1 MKKTLYILS
10 IVVLFALSACTHNHG
25 DIGIWFGTWHV
36 ESITADGAP
45 VVVEGEYFFQFQ
57 NKVFRVSLVGDHEQI
72 VESFGTWND
81 SENGKMVIDFP
92 DPDVFYIQMPG
103 LEAHNTFTIVHS
115 TSREVTL
122 EKVTDDGTSYTY
134 NLKKQP

>member
-10 IVVLFALSACTHNHG
+10 IVVLFALSACTRNHG
-25 DIGIWFGTWHV
+25 DIGIWFGTWYV

-45 VVVEGEYFFQFQ
+45 VAVEGDYFFQFQ
-57 NKVFRVSLVGDHEQI
+57 NKVFRVSQVTDHAQL

-81 SENGKMVIDFP
+81 SESGKMVIDFP

-103 LEAHNTFTIVHS
+103 LEAHNAFTIVHS

-122 EKVTDDGTSYTY
+122 EKVADDGTGYTY
-134 NLKKQP
+134 HLKKQA